1 MRSQTKKNGRELLV
15 ILSLRVEHAREPG
28 EETRIKVKIMGAIA
42 LYDLASTL
50 FTLLSQC
57 TNALRSRG
65 DPYTDR
71 AQMFEMKQI

>member
-1 MRSQTKKNGRELLV
+1 M
-15 ILSLRVEHAREPG
+15 IPSLRVEHAREPG

-42 LYDLASTL
+42 LYGLASTL
-50 FTLLSQC
+50 FTLSSQR

-65 DPYTDR
+65 DPHTDQ